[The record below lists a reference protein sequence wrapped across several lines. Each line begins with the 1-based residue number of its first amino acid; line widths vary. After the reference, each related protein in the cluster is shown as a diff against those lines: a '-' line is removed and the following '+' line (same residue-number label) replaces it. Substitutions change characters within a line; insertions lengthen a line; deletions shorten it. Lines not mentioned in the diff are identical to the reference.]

1 MRRYLTGGILLTVV
15 LLAQVRDPKPGFNL
29 FSKDQDIQLGKET
42 AAQVEKESEV
52 VTDPAL
58 QNYISGVGRRLTSS
72 KRASDFPYFFKVVND
87 ESVNAF
93 ALPGGPMYIHTGLI
107 KAADN
112 EGQLAGVMAHEISHV
127 ALRHGTNQVSKAN
140 LVQIPAVLA
149 GKAAG
154 GGLLGGL
161 ANLGVGLGANS
172 LLLKFS
178 RSAESQADYNGT
190 LILSDA
196 GYNPIE
202 MARFFEKLA
211 AEGPKRTGVA
221 TFFSSHPDPGNRMQA
236 VQDLIRQLPQREYR
250 NGDAAA
256 FQQVKAAVGR
266 LPAPKPRKAAAPR

>member
-1 MRRYLTGGILLTVV
+1 MRRFLIAGTLVAITLI
-15 LLAQVRDPKPGFNL
+15 AQVRDPKPGFNL
-29 FSKDQDIQLGKET
+29 FSKQDDIQLGKE
-42 AAQVEKESEV
+42 AAAEIEKQSEI
-52 VTDPAL
+52 VTDTAL
-58 QNYISGVGRRLTSS
+58 QAYITEVGRRLTSS
-72 KRASDFPYFFKVVND
+72 RRASDFPYFFKVVND

-107 KAADN
+107 KAAEN

-140 LVQIPAVLA
+140 LIQIPALLA

-154 GGLLGGL
+154 GGLLGTLTNAGI
-161 ANLGVGLGANS
+161 GLGANS
-172 LLLKFS
+172 ALMKFS

-211 AEGPKRTGVA
+211 AEGDRRGGIA
-221 TFFSSHPDPGNRMQA
+221 AFFSSHPDPGNRMKA
-236 VQDLIRQLPQREYR
+236 VQNLIRQLPQREYTE
-250 NGDAAA
+250 GDAAA
-256 FQQVKAAVGR
+256 FQRAKAAVGR
-266 LPAPKPRKAAAPR
+266 LPAPKAKK